1 MNNQNQKNEYDK
13 TKSSVIQDITPHTI
27 NIAIVGGGRACKYFL
42 NLIRSDP
49 FHFLNINI
57 VGVCDINPEAEG
69 FVLAKEMGIFTTND
83 FQDLFKIKN
92 IDSILEIT
100 GSKELLLNIIS
111 QRPKG
116 VGVVEHNIGRL
127 LRNLFD
133 VVQRLEIAEHRYGQK
148 KMFSDFLI
156 QKSSTAIVIL
166 TTDFT
171 IVETNEAY
179 LASVNRSKNEVI
191 GRHCYQISHGLSA
204 PCSSFQPEL
213 RCPMLETMKTGK
225 SAQVIHEHPRSDG
238 QFEYCNIITYPLK
251 NREGEIYQIIEVWS
265 DITEEL
271 TDRLEKR
278 VKELK
283 SDFQKLIQED
293 RMISLGKLVAS
304 CAHEINNPI
313 QGLLTFSHLV
323 LEILTVGELSSE
335 DLEKCKEHLSFMC
348 KELERCGNIVSGLIS
363 FSRESSLEF
372 KDVDLNDVLHA
383 VLKLTGHKV
392 KLQNIAFKATYYSGP
407 LVIYGNKARLHQCFL
422 NVIFNSIEAMPEGGQ
437 LSITTGLDKTN
448 KKARV
453 EIRDTGY
460 GIPKDNL
467 SHIFDPFFTTKRE
480 GEGTGMGLSIVYGI
494 TKNHKGTIK
503 VSSGVGK
510 GTSFVFTF
518 PTEKT
523 VIQDIS

>member
-13 TKSSVIQDITPHTI
+13 TKSSGIQDITPHTI

-69 FVLAKEMGIFTTND
+69 FVLAKKMGIFTTND

-100 GSKELLLNIIS
+100 GS
-111 QRPKG
+111 
-116 VGVVEHNIGRL
+116 
-127 LRNLFD
+127 
-133 VVQRLEIAEHRYGQK
+133 
-148 KMFSDFLI
+148 
-156 QKSSTAIVIL
+156 
-166 TTDFT
+166 
-171 IVETNEAY
+171 
-179 LASVNRSKNEVI
+179 
-191 GRHCYQISHGLSA
+191 
-204 PCSSFQPEL
+204 
-213 RCPMLETMKTGK
+213 
-225 SAQVIHEHPRSDG
+225 
-238 QFEYCNIITYPLK
+238 
-251 NREGEIYQIIEVWS
+251 
-265 DITEEL
+265 
-271 TDRLEKR
+271 LEKR

-293 RMISLGKLVAS
+293 RMISLGKLAAS

-323 LEILTVGELSSE
+323 LEILTEGELSSE
-335 DLEKCKEHLSFMC
+335 DLEQCKEHLSFMS
-348 KELERCGNIVSGLIS
+348 KELERCGNIVSGLVS

-383 VLKLTGHKV
+383 VLKLTRHKM
-392 KLQNIAFKATYYSGP
+392 KLLNIDLNATFHSGP
-407 LVIYGNKARLHQCFL
+407 LVINGNNTRLHQCFL

-437 LSITTGLDKTN
+437 LSIKTGLDKTN
-448 KKARV
+448 KKPRV

-460 GIPKDNL
+460 GIPKDSL

-480 GEGTGMGLSIVYGI
+480 GEGT
-494 TKNHKGTIK
+494 
-503 VSSGVGK
+503 
-510 GTSFVFTF
+510 
-518 PTEKT
+518 
-523 VIQDIS
+523 